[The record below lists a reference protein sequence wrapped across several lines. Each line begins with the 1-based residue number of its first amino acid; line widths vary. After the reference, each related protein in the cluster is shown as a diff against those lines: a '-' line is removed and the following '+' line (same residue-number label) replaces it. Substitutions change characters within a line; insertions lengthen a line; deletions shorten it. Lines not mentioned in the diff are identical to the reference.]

1 MTTEYVV
8 YINTK
13 ESNAPFA
20 MRKRTWDLM
29 VQTHKDQYGDAWE
42 GYLKE
47 YKVVAQGLSE
57 EHAEGLVK
65 LMKAGKE
72 GLVKLMKAGKT

>member
-8 YINTK
+8 YINKSAPT
-13 ESNAPFA
+13 APFA
-20 MRKRTWDLM
+20 VRQHAWDTM
-29 VQTHKDQYGDAWE
+29 VQMHKDQYGDAWE
-42 GYLKE
+42 GYLKP

-65 LMKAGKE
+65 LMKAGDR
-72 GLVKLMKAGKT
+72 